1 MAQYIATEPIIDLC
15 LASKWRPG
23 PRVEMQWWKQEGL
36 DLEDMCTTAQEEER
50 AEREEEEMDRTEAT
64 IYDK

>member
-1 MAQYIATEPIIDLC
+1 
-15 LASKWRPG
+15 
-23 PRVEMQWWKQEGL
+23 MQWWKQEGL